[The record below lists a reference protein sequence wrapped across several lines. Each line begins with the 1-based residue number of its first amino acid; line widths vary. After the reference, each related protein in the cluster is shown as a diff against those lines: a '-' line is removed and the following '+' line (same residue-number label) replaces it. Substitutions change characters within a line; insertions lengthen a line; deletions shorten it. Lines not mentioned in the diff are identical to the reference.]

1 MRMGATIFCLL
12 VCTTASLGQ
21 TEQGVLDTLPVA
33 TVSSQRDVTIDRLR
47 AIAPLQTIRKEEI
60 IRYDNTTL
68 LSGMNRVPG
77 VRFEERAPGSYR
89 INIRGGSLRAPFGV
103 RNVPVYWNGIPL
115 GEPGGDVPL
124 NFLDAS
130 NIDRVEV
137 LRGPT
142 GGDYGPGSSG
152 AVLLRTE
159 QPVVQRGLS
168 DVELRA
174 GSFGM
179 FRAQGRYTGEFSRDQ
194 LLQVRTGYQRTDG
207 HREHSAFS
215 RLTVQSTLHLRP
227 RQNENDDRT
236 STTNIHA
243 LYTKLDYELPGGLNP
258 EQYNEDP
265 TQARPGS
272 ADKNASIHYHNL
284 LLGLNHVAEKDRLSN
299 ESTVYATGFYFDHPF
314 NFDYKREANLGA
326 GARTRYRYALSDRW
340 RIGLGGEVRLQY
352 RNGQNFENPDA
363 TPGDLNFSDETYS
376 RLAFGFLEAAY
387 EYGGWTVDLTAST
400 SGLHYTVDRTFSADG
415 NTGITEF
422 NTEGTVARLRLGR
435 QLNERNS
442 LAVTLGE
449 GFSPPTLEEFR
460 TNEGSLNVSLEPE
473 RGTNLEINY
482 GYAVSGKILL
492 QVNAYQ
498 YRLRESIAS
507 FRDERGTQLFRN
519 AGRTRQNGLE
529 VAADWSIRDNFPKL
543 DLFASYA
550 YTDFTYVEYERDG
563 EDFGGQAIPGVA
575 PHTLNLELGTR
586 LSDGLY
592 AFLMHTYV
600 EEIPLND
607 ANDVFGEAYHL
618 LRLTLGYR
626 AGRFNLFVSGNNLLD
641 ERMSFGNDL
650 NPQFGR
656 RFFQPA
662 PGRNWQFGVRF
673 R

>member
-1 MRMGATIFCLL
+1 MRIGAVFFCLL
-12 VCTTASLGQ
+12 FFPGFLASQ
-21 TEQGVLDTLPVA
+21 IEETVLDTLPVA
-33 TVSSQRDVTIDRLR
+33 TVSSQKDVTIDRLR
-47 AIAPLQTIRKEEI
+47 AIAPLQTIEAAELN
-60 IRYDNTTL
+60 RYDNTTL
-68 LSGMNRVPG
+68 LAGMNRVPG

-159 QPVVQRGLS
+159 QPLAQRGIS
-168 DVELRA
+168 DVELRS
-174 GSFGM
+174 GSFGL
-179 FRAQGRYTGEFSRDQ
+179 FRAQGRYTGALAKNQ
-194 LLQVRTGYQRTDG
+194 LLQVRSGYQRTDG
-207 HREHSAFS
+207 HRDHSAFS
-215 RLTVQSTLHLRP
+215 RLTLQSTLHLRGRP
-227 RQNENDDRT
+227 NENDGKT
-236 STTNIHA
+236 SSTNLHA

-258 EQYNEDP
+258 EQYAEDP

-340 RIGLGGEVRLQY
+340 RIGLGGELRLQY

-363 TPGDLNFSDETYS
+363 SPGALNFSDETYS
-376 RLAFGFLEAAY
+376 RLAFGFVEAAY
-387 EYGGWTVDLTAST
+387 AYAGWTLDLTAST
-400 SGLHYTVDRTFSADG
+400 SGLRYAVDRTFSADG
-415 NTGITEF
+415 NTGLTDFEVR
-422 NTEGTVARLRLGR
+422 GTVARLRLGR
-435 QLNERNS
+435 QLNERHS
-442 LAVTLGE
+442 VAISLGE
-449 GFSPPTLEEFR
+449 GFSPPTLDEFR
-460 TNEGSLNVSLEPE
+460 TNEGSLNVTLQPE
-473 RGTNLEINY
+473 RGNNLEINY
-482 GYAVSGKILL
+482 GYAVNEAFLL

-498 YRLRESIAS
+498 YRLRESISS

-519 AGRTRQNGLE
+519 AGRTVQNGLE
-529 VAADWSIRDNFPKL
+529 VAADWTIRETFPKVN
-543 DLFASYA
+543 LFTSYA
-550 YTDFTYVEYERDG
+550 YTDFSYKEYERDG
-563 EDFGGQAIPGVA
+563 EDFSGQAIPGVA
-575 PHTLNLELGTR
+575 PHTLNLELGTQLR
-586 LSDGLY
+586 GGLY

-600 EEIPLND
+600 DEIPLND

-618 LRLTLGYR
+618 LRLTLGCR
-626 AGRFNLFVSGNNLLD
+626 TGRFNLFLSGNNLLD

>member
-1 MRMGATIFCLL
+1 MRIGAAVFCLFACSWVL
-12 VCTTASLGQ
+12 AAQ
-21 TEQGVLDTLPVA
+21 TDEAMLDTLPVA
-33 TVSSQRDVTIDRLR
+33 TVSSQKDVTIDRLK
-47 AIAPLQTIRKEEI
+47 AIAPLQTIEAAEI
-60 IRYDNTTL
+60 IRYDNTSL
-68 LSGMNRVPG
+68 LSGMNRIPG

-130 NIDRVEV
+130 NIDRIEV

-159 QPVVQRGLS
+159 QPVAQRGLS
-168 DVELRA
+168 DVELR
-174 GSFGM
+174 GGTFGL
-179 FRAQGRYTGEFSRDQ
+179 FRAQGRYTGELANDQ
-194 LLQVRTGYQRTDG
+194 LLQIRTGYQRTDG
-207 HREHSAFS
+207 HRDHSAFS

-227 RQNENDDRT
+227 RQEENDGKT
-236 STTNIHA
+236 SSTNIHA
-243 LYTKLDYELPGGLNP
+243 LYTKLNYDLPGGLNP
-258 EQYNEDP
+258 EQYDEDP

-272 ADKNASIHYHNL
+272 AETNASINYHNL
-284 LLGLNHVAEKDRLSN
+284 LLGLNHVAEKGRLSN

-352 RNGQNFENPDA
+352 RNGQNFENDD
-363 TPGDLNFSDETYS
+363 TSPGDLNFSDETYS
-376 RLAFGFLEAAY
+376 RLAFGFVEAAY
-387 EYGGWTVDLTAST
+387 NHDGWTLDLTAST
-400 SGLHYTVDRTFSADG
+400 SGLRYSVDRTFSADG

-422 NTEGTVARLRLGR
+422 DTDGTVARLRLGR
-435 QLNERNS
+435 QLNEWHS
-442 LAVTLGE
+442 LALTLGE
-449 GFSPPTLEEFR
+449 GFSPPTLDEFR
-460 TNEGSLNVSLEPE
+460 TNEGSLNVALQPE

-482 GYAVSGKILL
+482 GYVVDDKLLL

-498 YRLRESIAS
+498 YRLRESISS

-519 AGRTRQNGLE
+519 AGRTEQNGLE
-529 VAADWSIRDNFPKL
+529 VAADWSIRQTFPRV

-550 YTDFTYVEYERDG
+550 YTDFTYKDYERDG
-563 EDFGGQAIPGVA
+563 ENFSGQAIPGVA
-575 PHTLNLELGTR
+575 PHTLNLELGTQFEG
-586 LSDGLY
+586 GLY
-592 AFLMHTYV
+592 AFVMHTFV

-607 ANDVFGEAYHL
+607 ANDVFGEAFHL

-626 AGRFNLFVSGNNLLD
+626 AGRFNLFVTGNNLLD

-650 NPQFGR
+650 NPRFGR